1 MTTYLIKAKG
11 AKPKPGHSAAGAST
25 RSSKAAAELLQ
36 KERPCSLARRFPS
49 IKIYWP
55 QMSAVQNLVE
65 LLDLPQDLLSHQVME
80 QFTHGTA
87 KQTAEV

>member
-1 MTTYLIKAKG
+1 MI
-11 AKPKPGHSAAGAST
+11 
-25 RSSKAAAELLQ
+25 
-36 KERPCSLARRFPS
+36 
-49 IKIYWP
+49 
-55 QMSAVQNLVE
+55 AVQNLVE

>member
-1 MTTYLIKAKG
+1 MGTG
-11 AKPKPGHSAAGAST
+11 CDSPNEPSAP
-25 RSSKAAAELLQ
+25 SSLLDH
-36 KERPCSLARRFPS
+36 KLVVLM
-49 IKIYWP
+49 IKIYWS
-55 QMSAVQNLVE
+55 QMIAVQNLVE